1 MRSKIACGL
10 IVGGLLAG
18 AALAAEQRPVEP
30 GGKIGAM
37 TVARGDTY
45 HADLDLFTF
54 CPTLINNPG
63 TYHRSCSP
71 EIVRRLYIGA
81 GDFAPT
87 QKEAD
92 SHFKSEHWNLWIDSH
107 PVDLPRF
114 GASHT
119 YDYRNGKRVVSKRWN
134 VILVNAPSG
143 KHIIRYRF
151 KLPQGV
157 VNLTMAVTI
166 P

>member
-1 MRSKIACGL
+1 MLSKIACGL

-18 AALAAEQRPVEP
+18 AAFAAEQGPVEP

-37 TVARGDTY
+37 TVARGDQY
-45 HADLDLFTF
+45 HADVDLFLF
-54 CPTLINNPG
+54 CPTLINKPG

-151 KLPQGV
+151 KLPQGIV
-157 VNLTMAVTI
+157 DLTMTVTI

>member
-1 MRSKIACGL
+1 MFSKIACGL

-18 AALAAEQRPVEP
+18 AAFAAEQGPVEP

-37 TVARGDTY
+37 TVARGDQY
-45 HADLDLFTF
+45 HADVDLLLF
-54 CPTLINNPG
+54 CPTLINKPG

-81 GDFAPT
+81 GDRAPT
-87 QKEAD
+87 QNEVD
-92 SHFKSEHWNLWIDSH
+92 SKFKSQHWSLWVDGH

-114 GASHT
+114 GASHS
-119 YDYRNGKRVVSKRWN
+119 YDYSNGKRVVFKTWN

-143 KHIIRYRF
+143 KHTIRYRW
-151 KLPQGV
+151 KQPQGV
-157 VNLTMAVTI
+157 VNLTYAVTI